1 MISITNYQLRITE
14 NTIKWKCRGWACPCP
29 MCVSNNTKKMSKQT
43 IFSYFFAFI
52 CFFLINT
59 TVLAQKDSI
68 LDTKHYQPKGVF
80 LKKQAKIGENITYI
94 LTFRYP
100 KDLQVL
106 FPDTNYNFSPFEL
119 KQKRIFPTKTDK
131 KTNLSL
137 DSVIYELN
145 TFDLQ
150 EKQILDLP
158 IFYYFEG
165 DSIKVNAEN
174 DTITLLK
181 VAPTLENS
189 KNSVGENPAN
199 SLEKQLKSNLQHLPL
214 RQQVNY
220 PYFVGGFLAILL
232 FLWIVWRFSGKWF
245 KMQFKLFQ
253 QRRRYDNFKDS
264 FNKDMARIR
273 VNKRVKDIENALS
286 IWKKYLDDMENKPFT
301 SYTSK
306 EITQI
311 INEPNLL
318 ESLSSIDKAIY
329 GQIIDENLDKNLV
342 YLKDLA
348 KVRYI
353 IKQKQIRGI
362 NEVIVD
368 F

>member
-1 MISITNYQLRITE
+1 MKGDILTTPNPSLGR
-14 NTIKWKCRGWACPCP
+14 RGAESPSFQGG
-29 MCVSNNTKKMSKQT
+29 VRGGLL
-43 IFSYFFAFI
+43 FI
-52 CFFLINT
+52 CLFLIN
-59 TVLAQKDSI
+59 VGVFAQKDSVM
-68 LDTKHYQPKGVF
+68 DTNHYQPKGIF
-80 LKKQAKIGENITYI
+80 LKKRAKIGENITYI

-137 DSVIYELN
+137 DSVVYELN

-150 EKQILDLP
+150 ETQILDLP

-181 VAPTLENS
+181 VAPTLEKAG
-189 KNSVGENPAN
+189 KNIEN

-245 KMQFKLFQ
+245 KMQFNLFQ
-253 QRRRYDNFKDS
+253 QKRRYDNFKDS

-273 VNKRVKDIENALS
+273 VNKRVKDIENALC
-286 IWKKYLDDMENKPFT
+286 IWKKYLDNMENKPFT

-329 GQIIDENLDKNLV
+329 GQIIDETL
-342 YLKDLA
+342 
-348 KVRYI
+348 
-353 IKQKQIRGI
+353 IKTLFI
-362 NEVIVD
+362 
-368 F
+368 

>member
-1 MISITNYQLRITE
+1 M
-14 NTIKWKCRGWACPCP
+14 
-29 MCVSNNTKKMSKQT
+29 KKVIRQ
-43 IFSYFFAFI
+43 IFLLFF
-52 CFFLINT
+52 CFFLINMS
-59 TVLAQKDSI
+59 LFAQKDTI

-80 LKKQAKIGENITYI
+80 LKKTAKIGENIIYS
-94 LTFRYP
+94 LSFRYP
-100 KDLQVL
+100 KDFQVL
-106 FPDTNYNFSPFEL
+106 FPDTSYNFSPFEL
-119 KQKRIFPTKTDK
+119 KQKRVFPTKTNK
-131 KTNLSL
+131 KTDLSL

-145 TFDLQ
+145 TFNLE
-150 EKQILDLP
+150 EKQVLDLP

-165 DSIKVNAEN
+165 DSIKINAEN
-174 DTITLLK
+174 DTITLIK
-181 VAPTLENS
+181 VAPLL
-189 KNSVGENPAN
+189 KNTGNDADN
-199 SLEKQLKSNLQHLPL
+199 ALEKQLKSNLNHLPF

-220 PYFVGGFLAILL
+220 PYFVAGTLAFLL
-232 FLWIVWRFSGKWF
+232 FLWVVWRFSGKWF
-245 KMQFKLFQ
+245 KMQFYLFQ
-253 QRRRYDNFKDS
+253 QKRRYENFKDG

-286 IWKKYLDDMENKPFT
+286 IWKKYLENMEEKPFT

-342 YLKDLA
+342 YLKNLA

-353 IKQKQIRGI
+353 IKQNEIRGI
-362 NEVIVD
+362 SANVFKTDLLAQNVA
-368 F
+368 

>member
-1 MISITNYQLRITE
+1 MNRFIYK
-14 NTIKWKCRGWACPCP
+14 NTC
-29 MCVSNNTKKMSKQT
+29 M
-43 IFSYFFAFI
+43 YFLVFG
-52 CFFLINT
+52 CFFLVNMPI
-59 TVLAQKDSI
+59 LAQKDSI

-80 LKKQAKIGENITYI
+80 LKKQAKIGENITYT
-94 LTFRYP
+94 LSFRYP

-137 DSVIYELN
+137 DSVVYELN

-174 DTITLLK
+174 DTITLIK
-181 VAPTLENS
+181 VAPTLEN
-189 KNSVGENPAN
+189 NTEN
-199 SLEKQLKSNLQHLPL
+199 SLEKQLKSNLQHLPF

-220 PYFVGGFLAILL
+220 PYFIGGFLAFMS
-232 FLWIVWRFSGKWF
+232 FLWLIWRFFGKWF
-245 KMQFKLFQ
+245 KMQFNLFQ
-253 QRRRYDNFKDS
+253 QKRRYDNFKDS

-286 IWKKYLDDMENKPFT
+286 IWKKYLDIMENKPFT

-306 EITQI
+306 EITKI
-311 INEPNLL
+311 INEPDLL

-329 GQIIDENLDKNLV
+329 GKIIDENLDKNLI

-348 KVRYI
+348 KVRYVM
-353 IKQKQIRGI
+353 KQKQIRGI
-362 NEVIVD
+362 N
-368 F
+368 